1 MVLIQFDEYC
11 EIPTLCRALLRSC
24 YGLFSEGPG
33 GVVVIPIL
41 SGIPYVNIRGNL
53 LKVSRKTTPVFI
65 SLAGM
70 QETEV
75 LQNSV
80 YNEFNTQ
87 THVKS
92 LDRIMAT
99 FGGFPRLYT
108 WLLDK
113 IEDEKLA
120 NFGEV
125 GSETAKKLYD
135 GVKNRYSEIYPIQV
149 WINAFAQKTELREDE
164 RISDKT
170 IGRAREHLKRI
181 HTIAVSGISV
191 SQHSRIDRFI
201 DPGMTYQEL
210 SAVGLCTLKQ
220 DPVHPSIAVI
230 NIPLILLD
238 AYCDLTGIC
247 APNTLS
253 PFAYSWESMEY
264 VAMWTLRSRWNSFYY
279 TYKNEI
285 SVEQLRPGALHNS
298 RPWLQKLDKLKVDKE
313 LPPVVS
319 LASEFTGDLTTS
331 FDTEGDARGPKF
343 SVSDRTVFTLAPN
356 EAGNDGAALLLPLAI
371 LNQTKSLALTTVKP
385 NGKIAQ
391 GMVAQLV
398 LKQRSAGAKFDFGIP
413 QEHII
418 NDLFTNRFAGP
429 RLDASQLPDNKFLCT
444 ADNFATVVG
453 PVFKDTLMLFKSTN
467 YEI

>member
-1 MVLIQFDEYC
+1 VVLIQFDEYC

-135 GVKNRYSEIYPIQV
+135 GVKNRYSEIYPNQV
-149 WINAFAQKTELREDE
+149 WINAFARKTELREDE
-164 RISDKT
+164 RISDRT

-210 SAVGLCTLKQ
+210 SAVG
-220 DPVHPSIAVI
+220 
-230 NIPLILLD
+230 
-238 AYCDLTGIC
+238 
-247 APNTLS
+247 
-253 PFAYSWESMEY
+253 
-264 VAMWTLRSRWNSFYY
+264 
-279 TYKNEI
+279 
-285 SVEQLRPGALHNS
+285 
-298 RPWLQKLDKLKVDKE
+298 
-313 LPPVVS
+313 
-319 LASEFTGDLTTS
+319 
-331 FDTEGDARGPKF
+331 
-343 SVSDRTVFTLAPN
+343 FTL
-356 EAGNDGAALLLPLAI
+356 
-371 LNQTKSLALTTVKP
+371 
-385 NGKIAQ
+385 
-391 GMVAQLV
+391 
-398 LKQRSAGAKFDFGIP
+398 
-413 QEHII
+413 
-418 NDLFTNRFAGP
+418 
-429 RLDASQLPDNKFLCT
+429 
-444 ADNFATVVG
+444 
-453 PVFKDTLMLFKSTN
+453 
-467 YEI
+467 